1 MSNTLNYGS
10 PNELVDH
17 DPPQKVSPIFL
28 GLLAVTAFGAWAA
41 WTGTFAKYSVF
52 IFVFFGWIV
61 SLCLHEYAHART
73 ALWAGDR
80 SVLGRGYLSLDPTK
94 YVSPGLSML
103 FPLVILILGGIGLP
117 GGAVYIQMG
126 AIRDPRKRSMVSLAG
141 PSAKLVVGI
150 ICALPFLLA
159 RSTMVQHPRF
169 ASGLAF
175 LITLQFIAFVLNL
188 LPIPGLDGFGAIEP
202 FLPRSTLASIAP
214 YRGYAPILLFV
225 LISRSRG
232 MNNLVFGTAD
242 DMASFLNVPTFL
254 ADIGGYLFKFWKAK
268 VLGLDQLDLSS

>member
-1 MSNTLNYGS
+1 MSNTVHYGEG
-10 PNELVDH
+10 NAVVET
-17 DPPQKVSPIFL
+17 DPPLRVSPIFL
-28 GLLAVTAFGAWAA
+28 GLVAVTVFGGWAA
-41 WTGTFAKYSVF
+41 WTGTLAKYSVF

-61 SLCLHEYAHART
+61 SLCLHEYAHARV

-80 SVLGRGYLSLDPTK
+80 SVQGRGYLTLDPTK

-117 GGAVYIQMG
+117 GGAVYIQMD

-141 PSAKLVVGI
+141 PAANLLVGI

-159 RSTMVQHPRF
+159 RSTLAQHGLF
-169 ASGLAF
+169 AAGLAF

-202 FLPRSTLASIAP
+202 FLSRSTLASIAP

-225 LISRSRG
+225 LIIQSRT
-232 MNNLVFGTAD
+232 MNNLIFGTAD
-242 DMASFLNVPTFL
+242 DMASFLDVPNRL
-254 ADIGGYLFKFWKAK
+254 ADFGGALFKFW
-268 VLGLDQLDLSS
+268 